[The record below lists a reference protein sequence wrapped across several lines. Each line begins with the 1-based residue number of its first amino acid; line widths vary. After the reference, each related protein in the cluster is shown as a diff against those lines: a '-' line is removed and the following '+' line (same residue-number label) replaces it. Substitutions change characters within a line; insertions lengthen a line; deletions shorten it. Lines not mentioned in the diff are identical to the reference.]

1 MILQEHSPDFIEED
15 HAVCIN
21 LPVGVEY
28 EAVLDDVV
36 QQLKRIADLLA
47 ADE

>member
-1 MILQEHSPDFIEED
+1 MLQEHLPNFIEED

-21 LPVGVEY
+21 LPVGVEH

-36 QQLKRIADLLA
+36 RQLKRIADLLA